1 VEAAAQ
7 RSRIPTTPSQAVKSP
22 GEPHVRFDVTFEST
36 SCDAQEILPGESSVE
51 SNILLR
57 QSTPLPAPEPRKPLL
72 PAWMSHK
79 DSQTEFT
86 RSGSPRQQDDQAF
99 LSNTRQPTP
108 SSQERSRRRS
118 SRHVS
123 SAPSST
129 LPSPVEDQSLLVDRP
144 LEQSHG
150 AINAPLA
157 TRGRLQLP
165 TELQHAASDPP
176 SHVSNMNQP
185 VHVHVGNLHIYMSPA
200 QVSDAPVESRR
211 NLLKRAISK
220 SYNRAQSKKAAVA
233 YQGNQVVSDI
243 ISGLESLGIEV
254 GRRVTNE
261 DMSPHAIDEAY
272 DELAVQSGTP
282 DPELAARLN
291 ALPTRQSV
299 SKIRSLFESRIDEN
313 GSRAPLRSAPLK
325 VMNPTPIL
333 NERRPN
339 LAAAISTRRRPLPEQ
354 HPVPSPAA
362 DRDHTQSV
370 DSMRVQPDT
379 PSHQNRLLARTFQ
392 HPPANADWGNVPT
405 ATQSLPHT
413 NSQALM
419 GANCFGDA
427 RTEMPIYSPRA
438 PYDKPKPEVDRSLTP
453 NTRAEKKEKNAMK
466 AMRGPSAK
474 TGDPGLNLN
483 IK

>member
-1 VEAAAQ
+1 VEIAAQ
-7 RSRIPTTPSQAVKSP
+7 HSQTLTTPGQTVKLPSGP
-22 GEPHVRFDVTFEST
+22 KVRFGVILEST
-36 SCDAQEILPGESSVE
+36 SCDAPKIPPGVSSVE
-51 SNILLR
+51 SELLPR
-57 QSTPLPAPEPRKPLL
+57 QSTPLPAPRPREPPL
-72 PAWMSHK
+72 PAWVSHQ
-79 DSQTEFT
+79 DAQVGSTS
-86 RSGSPRQQDDQAF
+86 SGSPRQQDDQAF
-99 LSNTRQPTP
+99 LSDTRQSTAL
-108 SSQERSRRRS
+108 SQERSRRKS
-118 SRHVS
+118 FHHVYS
-123 SAPSST
+123 VSSST
-129 LPSPVEDQSLLVDRP
+129 LPSPKYDPSLLVDRP
-144 LEQSHG
+144 LEQG
-150 AINAPLA
+150 VGTVDAPPA
-157 TRGRLQLP
+157 AQGRLQMP
-165 TELQHAASDPP
+165 TKLQNATSDPP
-176 SHVSNMNQP
+176 SHVNI
-185 VHVHVGNLHIYMSPA
+185 HVGNLHIHMSPA

-313 GSRAPLRSAPLK
+313 GSPAPLRSAPLK
-325 VMNPTPIL
+325 VMKPTPIL

-339 LAAAISTRRRPLPEQ
+339 LAAATSTRRRPLPEQ

-392 HPPANADWGNVPT
+392 HPPPNADWGNVPT

-413 NSQALM
+413 KSQAMM

-453 NTRAEKKEKNAMK
+453 NTRAEMKEKNAIK

-474 TGDPGLNLN
+474 TGDPGLDLN